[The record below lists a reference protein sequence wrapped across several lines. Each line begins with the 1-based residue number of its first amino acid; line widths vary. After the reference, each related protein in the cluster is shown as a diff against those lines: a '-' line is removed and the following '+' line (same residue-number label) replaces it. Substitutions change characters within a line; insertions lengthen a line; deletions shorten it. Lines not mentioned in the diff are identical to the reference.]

1 MNAEINDVYYQKYLK
16 YKTKYADLKQHG
28 GLITLKNGVY
38 AFFCSADVAN
48 LICATLHG
56 NSPANAKLN
65 ELLAKSGP
73 AYRGKNGDLKL
84 TIVKESYLKKSQK
97 KTGQLAYSA
106 ASATGSALGRAA
118 SVTGDA
124 LGRAASATGS
134 ALGRAASATGAAL
147 GSAGAALGSA
157 ASATGAALGSAAS
170 ATGAALGRAASSLG
184 SSIYQGTASL
194 KNRVIG
200 KTNKVN
206 INDLVKN
213 RPTSS
218 EQNAGGDAPRYIEL
232 SSRLQTNNDSQL
244 RETGNKL
251 KAIDET
257 INTVVVIEIKSIGSN
272 ICLNKIS
279 L

>member
-65 ELLAKSGP
+65 ELLEKSGP

-84 TIVKESYLKKSQK
+84 SIVKESYLKKTQK
-97 KTGQLAYSA
+97 KTGQIAYSA

-118 SVTGDA
+118 SATGDV
-124 LGRAASATGS
+124 
-134 ALGRAASATGAAL
+134 LGRAASATGAAL
-147 GSAGAALGSA
+147 GNAGAALGSA
-157 ASATGAALGSAAS
+157 ASATGAALS
-170 ATGAALGRAASSLG
+170 RAASSLG

-218 EQNAGGDAPRYIEL
+218 EQNAGGDAPKYIEL

>member
-1 MNAEINDVYYQKYLK
+1 MNADMNAEINDVYYQKYLK

-65 ELLAKSGP
+65 ELLEKSGP

-84 TIVKESYLKKSQK
+84 SIVKESYLKKTQK
-97 KTGQLAYSA
+97 KTGQIAYSA

-118 SVTGDA
+118 SATGDA
-124 LGRAASATGS
+124 LGR
-134 ALGRAASATGAAL
+134 
-147 GSAGAALGSA
+147 A

-170 ATGAALGRAASSLG
+170 ATGAALSRAASSLG

-218 EQNAGGDAPRYIEL
+218 EQNAGGDAPKYIEL

>member
-65 ELLAKSGP
+65 ELLEKSGP

-84 TIVKESYLKKSQK
+84 SIVKESYLKKTQK
-97 KTGQLAYSA
+97 KTGQIAYSA

-118 SVTGDA
+118 SATGDA
-124 LGRAASATGS
+124 LGR
-134 ALGRAASATGAAL
+134 
-147 GSAGAALGSA
+147 A

-170 ATGAALGRAASSLG
+170 ATGAALSRAASSLG

-218 EQNAGGDAPRYIEL
+218 EQNAGGDAPKYIEL

>member
-65 ELLAKSGP
+65 ELLEKSGP

-84 TIVKESYLKKSQK
+84 SIVKESYLKKTQK
-97 KTGQLAYSA
+97 KTGQVAYS
-106 ASATGSALGRAA
+106 
-118 SVTGDA
+118 
-124 LGRAASATGS
+124 AASATGS

-147 GSAGAALGSA
+147 GNAGAALGSA
-157 ASATGAALGSAAS
+157 ASATGAALS
-170 ATGAALGRAASSLG
+170 RAASSLG

-218 EQNAGGDAPRYIEL
+218 EQNAGGDAPKYIEL

>member
-1 MNAEINDVYYQKYLK
+1 MNADMNAEINDVYYQKYLK

-65 ELLAKSGP
+65 ELLEKSGP

-84 TIVKESYLKKSQK
+84 SIVKESYLKKTQK
-97 KTGQLAYSA
+97 KTGQVAYS
-106 ASATGSALGRAA
+106 
-118 SVTGDA
+118 
-124 LGRAASATGS
+124 AASATGS
-134 ALGRAASATGAAL
+134 ALGRAASATGAVL
-147 GSAGAALGSA
+147 GNAGAALGSA
-157 ASATGAALGSAAS
+157 ASATGAALS
-170 ATGAALGRAASSLG
+170 RAASSLG

-218 EQNAGGDAPRYIEL
+218 EQNAGGDAPKYIEL

-257 INTVVVIEIKSIGSN
+257 INTIVVIEIKSIGSN

>member
-65 ELLAKSGP
+65 ELLEKSGP

-84 TIVKESYLKKSQK
+84 SIVKESYLKKTQK
-97 KTGQLAYSA
+97 KTGQVAYS
-106 ASATGSALGRAA
+106 
-118 SVTGDA
+118 
-124 LGRAASATGS
+124 AASATGS
-134 ALGRAASATGAAL
+134 ALGRAASATGAVL
-147 GSAGAALGSA
+147 GNAGAALGSA
-157 ASATGAALGSAAS
+157 ASATGAALS
-170 ATGAALGRAASSLG
+170 RAASSLG

-218 EQNAGGDAPRYIEL
+218 EQNAGGDAPKYIEL

-257 INTVVVIEIKSIGSN
+257 INTIVVIEIKSIGSN

>member
-1 MNAEINDVYYQKYLK
+1 MNADMNAEINDVYYQKYLK

-65 ELLAKSGP
+65 ELLEKSGP

-84 TIVKESYLKKSQK
+84 SIVKESYLKKTQK
-97 KTGQLAYSA
+97 KTGQVAYS
-106 ASATGSALGRAA
+106 
-118 SVTGDA
+118 
-124 LGRAASATGS
+124 AASATGS

-147 GSAGAALGSA
+147 GNAGAALGSA
-157 ASATGAALGSAAS
+157 ASATGAALS
-170 ATGAALGRAASSLG
+170 RAASSLG

-218 EQNAGGDAPRYIEL
+218 EQNAGGDAPKYIEL